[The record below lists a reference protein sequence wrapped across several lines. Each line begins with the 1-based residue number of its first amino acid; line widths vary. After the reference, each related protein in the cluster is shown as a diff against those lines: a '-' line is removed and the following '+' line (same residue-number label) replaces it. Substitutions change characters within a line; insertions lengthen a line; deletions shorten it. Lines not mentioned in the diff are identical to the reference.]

1 MAAKRDT
8 STMTAGELLG
18 RLRRHYIEPSRRL
31 PGGIFVPE
39 VGMNGGYGAG
49 RRCDAIY
56 VGFTTTSAAAIT
68 AARPG
73 VALVIL
79 SIQAGE

>member
-1 MAAKRDT
+1 MTVTRD
-8 STMTAGELLG
+8 SSAMTASELLC

-49 RRCDAIY
+49 RAATRCTSDSPPP
-56 VGFTTTSAAAIT
+56 VGGS
-68 AARPG
+68 
-73 VALVIL
+73 
-79 SIQAGE
+79 